1 MYIIQVRYGGLGDHL
16 FFSHIPRIVKEF
28 GHKIYLSTL
37 SEFRNFDYLNFIWM
51 TNPYLDGTINE
62 PGIDIGDIE
71 SRFPNDGNLL
81 DKIMLALNLDDGKR
95 WHEPELYYKQKNIK
109 QKLVGKTLYDGNWI
123 SNVGTIIENLPLTDF
138 QMSSQYKHISNG
150 APFIESTSLED
161 YCDLILTCKEFHC
174 LNSGSATLAA
184 ALKKPSFV
192 YYGSG
197 QKKLFQHSKLHK
209 YIKK

>member
-71 SRFPNDGNLL
+71 SR
-81 DKIMLALNLDDGKR
+81 
-95 WHEPELYYKQKNIK
+95 
-109 QKLVGKTLYDGNWI
+109 I
-123 SNVGTIIENLPLTDF
+123 S
-138 QMSSQYKHISNG
+138 K
-150 APFIESTSLED
+150 
-161 YCDLILTCKEFHC
+161 
-174 LNSGSATLAA
+174 
-184 ALKKPSFV
+184 
-192 YYGSG
+192 
-197 QKKLFQHSKLHK
+197 
-209 YIKK
+209 